1 MNSIKGLNIPKLGF
15 KPLKLGDFLYHEGPL
30 LSHFVDENNV
40 HEHYFY
46 KWSDSDTECNRWLV
60 TKFSEET
67 LSRFLNNDI
76 SLRQVISQSAFVYL
90 LDLDNDLDEKSILV
104 VNTQDLP
111 KSYLP
116 SDDSFYN
123 EKHYEKYALSLKES
137 LLNSKDLVFNHVL
150 DELTS
155 IKKQQRETNQL
166 LNVLLKK
173 FYPDEVASFGQVA
186 ETEASAY
193 GKKI

>member
-1 MNSIKGLNIPKLGF
+1 MDNIKGLNIPKLGF

-30 LSHFVDENNV
+30 LSHFVDENNP

-46 KWSDSDTECNRWLV
+46 KWSDSDTVCNRWLIA
-60 TKFSEET
+60 KFSEET
-67 LSRFLNNDI
+67 LSHFLNQEI
-76 SLRQVISQSAFVYL
+76 SLKQVICQNAFIYL
-90 LDLDNDLDEKSILV
+90 LDLDNDLNEQNILV

-123 EKHYEKYALSLKES
+123 EKHYENYALNLKES
-137 LLNSKDLVFNHVL
+137 LLNNKDVVFSQVL
-150 DELTS
+150 DELS
-155 IKKQQRETNQL
+155 NIKKQQSETNQL

-173 FYPDEVASFGQVA
+173 FYPNEVSYGQVA
-186 ETEASAY
+186 ETEASPY
-193 GKKI
+193 GKKD